1 MINQILNLTKLLIS
15 HPSTSSN
22 PQALKSLLEVSIKPL
37 KDNKN
42 LIIERFEK
50 NQKPSVLI
58 YKGKKRPERF
68 KIILNAHL
76 DVVVGKPEQFKP
88 YEKDG
93 KLFGRGA

>member
-1 MINQILNLTKLLIS
+1 MEE
-15 HPSTSSN
+15 
-22 PQALKSLLEVSIKPL
+22 AIKPL

-42 LIIERFEK
+42 LTIGQFER

-76 DVVVGKPEQFKP
+76 DVVAGKPEQFKP
-88 YEKDG
+88 DEKDG
-93 KLFGRGA
+93 K